1 MVFKNAK
8 WIWNSF
14 DFGEN
19 EYAEFYDKVEYNG
32 GNVVLNISVCGDYTL
47 FINGKFT
54 QSNQYG
60 DFEHYKVYDK
70 LDITKYLNQGQNHI
84 CILVWYFG
92 KSGMR

>member
-47 FINGKFT
+47 FIKDGR
-54 QSNQYG
+54 
-60 DFEHYKVYDK
+60 
-70 LDITKYLNQGQNHI
+70 
-84 CILVWYFG
+84 CAFG
-92 KSGMR
+92 VVTAIE